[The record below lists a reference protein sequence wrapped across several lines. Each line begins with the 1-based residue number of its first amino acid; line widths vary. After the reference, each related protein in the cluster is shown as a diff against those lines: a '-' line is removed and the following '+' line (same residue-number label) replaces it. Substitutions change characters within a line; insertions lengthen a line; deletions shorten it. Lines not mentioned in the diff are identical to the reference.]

1 MEEPRRT
8 DDCSIESLLDFYEN
22 APCGFHALD
31 AQGIF
36 VSVNETELNWL
47 GYRREEILG
56 HMRLTE
62 ILTPESQ
69 RIFAENFPRF
79 MRTGVLRDLELEWI
93 RRDGTIFPVLV
104 SATAIRDDTGTVVM
118 SRSVAYDLTYRQQED
133 RRFRSI
139 LEAAPDAML
148 ICNQDGDIVLAN
160 TQCEKVFGYRP
171 DELYG
176 RSLSVLMPERF
187 RKVHAEHFGRFFL
200 HAVTRP
206 MGKDL
211 VLNGLHKDGSEI
223 PVEISLSPLH
233 FEEGLHAL
241 AAVRDVTER
250 RRMESELRRNEV
262 RYRSLFENSMDGILL
277 TMPDGT
283 ILDANPSACA
293 QFGRTREEIIAAG
306 RQALIDMSDPATMR
320 MLEERKRTGKAR
332 AELRARKPDG
342 SLFPVETA
350 SAIFKDME
358 GCQFTC
364 IVQRD
369 ISEKKRAELE
379 REQMIQELKEALT
392 KVKVLS
398 GLLSIC
404 ASCKKI
410 RDEQGKWEA
419 LEVYIRDRSA
429 VDFTH
434 GLCSECF
441 KKLYPDFRPR

>member
-176 RSLSVLMPERF
+176 RSLSVLMPE
-187 RKVHAEHFGRFFL
+187 
-200 HAVTRP
+200 
-206 MGKDL
+206 
-211 VLNGLHKDGSEI
+211 
-223 PVEISLSPLH
+223 
-233 FEEGLHAL
+233 
-241 AAVRDVTER
+241 
-250 RRMESELRRNEV
+250 
-262 RYRSLFENSMDGILL
+262 
-277 TMPDGT
+277 
-283 ILDANPSACA
+283 
-293 QFGRTREEIIAAG
+293 
-306 RQALIDMSDPATMR
+306 
-320 MLEERKRTGKAR
+320 
-332 AELRARKPDG
+332 
-342 SLFPVETA
+342 
-350 SAIFKDME
+350 
-358 GCQFTC
+358 
-364 IVQRD
+364 
-369 ISEKKRAELE
+369 
-379 REQMIQELKEALT
+379 
-392 KVKVLS
+392 
-398 GLLSIC
+398 
-404 ASCKKI
+404 
-410 RDEQGKWEA
+410 
-419 LEVYIRDRSA
+419 
-429 VDFTH
+429 
-434 GLCSECF
+434 
-441 KKLYPDFRPR
+441 